1 MSRTKLLSLGLVV
14 ASVAIT
20 APAQAGN
27 YDGAYTV
34 ELNKTEI
41 VRLSEPASAV
51 IVGNPQIADVSVH
64 SSDTV
69 FVVGRGYGQTNLIV
83 MNANGQT
90 IMNADIQVTGSS
102 APGNVRLY
110 SGNGRQT
117 YNCAPYCQPS
127 PILGD
132 SVNFISQNTPDAPS
146 IQNSSISGRST
157 PSQNIVGSA
166 QETGA
171 NNVEYRPTR
180 PDFLD
185 D

>member
-1 MSRTKLLSLGLVV
+1 MSRTKILSLSFLV

-20 APAQAGN
+20 SPAQAGN

-34 ELNKTEI
+34 EINKTEI
-41 VRLSEPASAV
+41 VRLSEPASAI

-83 MNANGQT
+83 MNASGQT
-90 IMNADIQVTGSS
+90 IMNADIQVTGSTV
-102 APGNVRLY
+102 PGNVRLY
-110 SGNGRQT
+110 SGNKRQT
-117 YNCAPYCQPS
+117 FNCAPYCQPS

-132 SVNFISQNTPDAPS
+132 DSKFIGQNTADAPS
-146 IQNSSISGRST
+146 IQNSTISGRST
-157 PSQNIVGSA
+157 VSQNMVGSA
-166 QETGA
+166 QETEA